1 MKDKNTAEIAIESP
15 ADQEKPSVENHANG
29 HPSIEEIDL
38 TNPSYFINRELSTIE
53 FNRRVLM
60 ESLNLDHPLLERVKF
75 NAIFSSNMDEFFM
88 VRVSG
93 IRQQVM
99 LGIPESPP
107 DGLSPREQLVS
118 IHRVVDELNTLQML
132 NWSNNLKP
140 NLKKNGIHL
149 LKFDDLKAKQKKN
162 VNRYFEQELFPVLTP
177 LAFDPGHP
185 FPHISNL
192 SLNLAVVVRDPK
204 EGKTHF
210 ARVKVPDTL
219 PRLVPLNPLDPDE
232 LIQPKV
238 QKFVWLEDVIIA
250 NLGRLFPGMEIEEA
264 HPFRV
269 TRNTDIELQEDEAD
283 DLLATMEENLR
294 RRPFGFVVRLEIA
307 SSCPERIREILTA
320 NLETTQLDI
329 YTIDGPLGMGSLF
342 QLMGIDRPELKDSPL
357 QPVLPAPFRSG
368 ENIFR
373 ILSRQEVLLHHPY
386 DSFGPVI
393 QLIEEAA
400 ADKDVLAI
408 KQTLYR
414 VDSDSPILE
423 ALMRAR
429 QNGKQVTVLL
439 ELKARFDEES
449 NIEWARALENAGVHV
464 VYGLIGLKTHAKI
477 TLVVRRGRDGLKR
490 FVHLGT
496 GNYNTTTARIYTDIG
511 YMTTDPDIC
520 TDISELFNVLTGY
533 SNQSEYRKLL
543 VAPVSARQQILELIE
558 DEIKLGEKGAITFKI
573 NHLGDAKTIQALYR
587 ASIAGVKVTLL
598 IRGICCLRPGLPG
611 ISDNITVRST
621 IGRFLE
627 HSRIFCFGNN
637 GEPKLYA
644 GSADLMPRNLDRR
657 IETIFPIQSKML
669 QAEIIG
675 NILDVYNRDTAK
687 NYVLKPGGQYV
698 PVFQEVP
705 AEEELFNAQQWYLK
719 ERNTFIQ
726 AVGLG

>member
-1 MKDKNTAEIAIESP
+1 
-15 ADQEKPSVENHANG
+15 
-29 HPSIEEIDL
+29 
-38 TNPSYFINRELSTIE
+38 
-53 FNRRVLM
+53 
-60 ESLNLDHPLLERVKF
+60 
-75 NAIFSSNMDEFFM
+75 
-88 VRVSG
+88 
-93 IRQQVM
+93 M

-329 YTIDGPLGMGSLF
+329 YTIDGPLGMGLSL
-342 QLMGIDRPELKDSPL
+342 IH
-357 QPVLPAPFRSG
+357 
-368 ENIFR
+368 I
-373 ILSRQEVLLHHPY
+373 
-386 DSFGPVI
+386 
-393 QLIEEAA
+393 
-400 ADKDVLAI
+400 
-408 KQTLYR
+408 
-414 VDSDSPILE
+414 
-423 ALMRAR
+423 
-429 QNGKQVTVLL
+429 
-439 ELKARFDEES
+439 
-449 NIEWARALENAGVHV
+449 
-464 VYGLIGLKTHAKI
+464 
-477 TLVVRRGRDGLKR
+477 
-490 FVHLGT
+490 
-496 GNYNTTTARIYTDIG
+496 
-511 YMTTDPDIC
+511 
-520 TDISELFNVLTGY
+520 
-533 SNQSEYRKLL
+533 
-543 VAPVSARQQILELIE
+543 
-558 DEIKLGEKGAITFKI
+558 
-573 NHLGDAKTIQALYR
+573 
-587 ASIAGVKVTLL
+587 
-598 IRGICCLRPGLPG
+598 
-611 ISDNITVRST
+611 
-621 IGRFLE
+621 
-627 HSRIFCFGNN
+627 
-637 GEPKLYA
+637 
-644 GSADLMPRNLDRR
+644 
-657 IETIFPIQSKML
+657 
-669 QAEIIG
+669 
-675 NILDVYNRDTAK
+675 
-687 NYVLKPGGQYV
+687 
-698 PVFQEVP
+698 
-705 AEEELFNAQQWYLK
+705 
-719 ERNTFIQ
+719 
-726 AVGLG
+726 